1 VILVRHGETDWSRLG
16 RHTGRSDID
25 LTDIGREQ
33 AVLAGEALVGY
44 DLAAVFTSPLQ
55 RAAVTCVLAG
65 FGDRATLCDELC
77 EWDYGDYEGLT
88 TEEIR
93 EGRPGWSLWDD
104 GVVNGEAIDQVGA
117 RIDSVVAQTRAIEGD
132 VALFAHGH
140 VLRILAARWLG
151 LAPSSGRF
159 FVLSTATISVLGY
172 ERETAA
178 VLRWND
184 GAHLRA
190 SL

>member
-1 VILVRHGETDWSRLG
+1 
-16 RHTGRSDID
+16 
-25 LTDIGREQ
+25 
-33 AVLAGEALVGY
+33 
-44 DLAAVFTSPLQ
+44 
-55 RAAVTCVLAG
+55 VLAG